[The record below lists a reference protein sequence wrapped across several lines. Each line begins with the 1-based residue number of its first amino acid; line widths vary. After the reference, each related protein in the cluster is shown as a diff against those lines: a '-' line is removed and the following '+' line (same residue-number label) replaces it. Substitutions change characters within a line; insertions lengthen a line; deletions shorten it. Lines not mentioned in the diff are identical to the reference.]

1 MTRQVTITTAE
12 ALMLNHELSG
22 FQNEQMKI
30 TGLLNHKLPFT
41 IKLQLHKLSSQ
52 VKLIQGAYD
61 TEIKPTF
68 ERLGNYENDTYII
81 PADSPN
87 MAEYQKINFEL
98 LNSEVS
104 IDVPQI
110 DLDSLSSIEDEYYY
124 SIFAKIYDTQ
134 DKA

>member
-22 FQNEQMKI
+22 FQNEQLKI

-68 ERLGNYENDTYII
+68 EKLGKYENETYII
-81 PADSPN
+81 PSDSPN

-98 LNSEVS
+98 LNTKVPIEVPA
-104 IDVPQI
+104 INI
-110 DLDSLSSIEDEYYY
+110 EELANIEDEYFYQ
-124 SIFAKIYDTQ
+124 IFAKVYTTQ
-134 DKA
+134 D